1 MAVGKEK
8 SNRCPHQR
16 VSVLWV
22 LKWNGFVLG
31 QRKLS
36 RKNEA
41 FVLSESNVRK
51 AGLECLATGP

>member
-1 MAVGKEK
+1 MAVGVEE
-8 SNRCPHQR
+8 SNRCPHLR

-22 LKWNGFVLG
+22 LKWNGFVHG
-31 QRKLS
+31 QTKLS

-41 FVLSESNVRK
+41 FVLSGSNVRK